1 MIKKILLGLV
11 VALLALVGFIASRP
25 STFTV
30 QRSITMKSEPEYIF
44 PFVNSLYRWAD
55 WSPWNDLDPAMK
67 RTYEGP
73 VLGVG
78 SVYAWSGND
87 KVGEGRM
94 TLEESR
100 KDELVRIKLEF
111 IKPFASTNT
120 TTVTIKPLAERSSVV
135 TWTMEGH
142 NGFAGKAASLFMNMD
157 AMIGKDFEKGL
168 AKLRDLAEAESD
180 EEHEE
185 EVLDNAVRKAMAE
198 TEKAPAPAEGSPAP
212 SQAPAPKQ

>member
-30 QRSITMKSEPEYIF
+30 QRSLTMKSEPEYIF
-44 PFVNSLYRWAD
+44 PFVNSFYRWAD

-73 VLGVG
+73 ILGVG
-78 SVYAWSGND
+78 AVYAWSGND

-100 KDELVRIKLEF
+100 KDEFVRVKLEF

-120 TTVTIKPLAERSSVV
+120 TTFTIKPVPEGSVV

-142 NGFAGKAASLFMNMD
+142 NTFAGKAASLVMNMD

-168 AKLRDLAEAESD
+168 AKLRELAEAESA

-185 EVLDNAVRKAMAE
+185 DTLDNAVRKAME
-198 TEKAPAPAEGSPAP
+198 
-212 SQAPAPKQ
+212 